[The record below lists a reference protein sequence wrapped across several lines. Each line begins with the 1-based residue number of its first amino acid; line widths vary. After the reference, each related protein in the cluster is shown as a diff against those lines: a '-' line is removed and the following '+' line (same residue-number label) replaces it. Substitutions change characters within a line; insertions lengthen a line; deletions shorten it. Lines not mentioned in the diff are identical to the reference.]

1 MANKELFINA
11 VKENKAMIYKVAS
24 FYTDCKDDRED
35 LMQEIIY
42 QLWRSFDSFGNKS
55 SLTTWIYRV
64 ALNTSIYF
72 LKKSKRRVEIENIQ
86 GDLLYTNGDE
96 PEIEERFTLMQEQI
110 KLLNLLEKGI
120 VMLYLEGKSH
130 EEIGNLIGISTTN
143 VGTKLS
149 RIKEKL
155 RNQIAKK
162 H

>member
-72 LKKSKRRVEIENIQ
+72 LKKSKRTAAIENIQ
-86 GDLLYTNGDE
+86 EDLLYADDE
-96 PEIEERFTLMQEQI
+96 PEIEERFKLMQEQI

-130 EEIGNLIGISTTN
+130 EEIGGLIGISTSN

-155 RNQIAKK
+155 RNQIKK
-162 H
+162 RN

>member
-1 MANKELFINA
+1 
-11 VKENKAMIYKVAS
+11 MIYKVAS

-42 QLWRSFDSFGNKS
+42 QLWRSFDSFRNKS

-72 LKKSKRRVEIENIQ
+72 LKKSKRRAEIENIQ
-86 GDLLYTNGDE
+86 GDLLYPNGDE
-96 PEIEERFTLMQEQI
+96 PEIEERFKLMQEQI
-110 KLLNLLEKGI
+110 KSLNLLEKGI

-130 EEIGNLIGISTTN
+130 EEIGNLIGISTSN

-162 H
+162 Y

>member
-1 MANKELFINA
+1 LANKELFINA

-24 FYTDCKDDRED
+24 FYTDCKDDRAD

-64 ALNTSIYF
+64 ALNTAIYF

-86 GDLLYTNGDE
+86 GDLLYMDDE
-96 PEIEERFTLMQEQI
+96 PEIEERFKLMQDQI

-130 EEIGNLIGISTTN
+130 EEIGSLIGISTSN